1 MHGGF
6 IAAQSEGEGHGT
18 EFYIDL
24 PLVKQAKY
32 TKSGKLRG
40 SMLAI
45 EPGELENIME
55 EAIHNVEEGEEFEDA
70 DEACIDEM
78 IKKQHQPHGG
88 SSKKRSGKFTPR
100 GRISDQLEAI
110 ENPPPTSGTS
120 SLETSLKQEVG
131 KENNSQQ
138 QLAPNINS
146 PTERRPASWWEGT
159 IRVFGWGK
167 HTKIYSDVPLKETA
181 TGSGSSQESASKGT
195 TGINNFLN
203 YPVQMLARKLS
214 QKNMSSN
221 NSAHTSNEEEHMLEE
236 ENSTTEF
243 VQQYHPE
250 ARFHDIENQNLQTD
264 CYNPVTSHS
273 TTTTREDNTVLYRSS
288 VYNPEDNNSNANQF
302 NLKVQPVAE
311 DMKKKGN
318 AAPELAKISPTRD
331 PSKSSEAEELIQH
344 ISMKSSK
351 PQIRP
356 KPDWNKGVEI
366 LLVDDADSNRKMCRR
381 FLTAQKHNVTEA
393 KDGLDCLR
401 VYDEAIKGLPKGQEP
416 FDLILMDDN
425 MPNLL
430 GYETAKKLRER
441 GFKGIIIGVT
451 GDIYP
456 ENIERFTSNGA
467 NDVLGKPLNVP
478 KLKERFIQLI
488 G

>member
-55 EAIHNVEEGEEFEDA
+55 EAIHQAEEGEEFEEP
-70 DEACIDEM
+70 DEAQIDEM
-78 IKKQHQPHGG
+78 IKKQHQLNGG

-100 GRISDQLEAI
+100 GRISDHLEAI
-110 ENPPPTSGTS
+110 ENPPPASGTS
-120 SLETSLKQEVG
+120 SLQGSLKQEVG

-138 QLAPNINS
+138 QLAPTINS
-146 PTERRPASWWEGT
+146 PTERPVSWWEAT
-159 IRVFGWGK
+159 MRVFGRGK
-167 HTKIYSDVPLKETA
+167 HTKIYTEVPGKESGTS
-181 TGSGSSQESASKGT
+181 SGSSQESAPKAT

-203 YPVQMLARKLS
+203 YPVQMLTRKLS
-214 QKNMSSN
+214 RQNISN
-221 NSAHTSNEEEHMLEE
+221 SNSAHTASEEEHMLEE
-236 ENSTTEF
+236 ENTTKEF
-243 VQQYHPE
+243 IQQYDPE

-264 CYNPVTSHS
+264 CYNPAISQL
-273 TTTTREDNTVLYRSS
+273 TTAPREDNVVLYRSS
-288 VYNPEDNNSNANQF
+288 VYNPEDSNSNTNQF
-302 NLKVQPVAE
+302 NLKVHQVPS
-311 DMKKKGN
+311 N
-318 AAPELAKISPTRD
+318 IAPELAKMSPTRD

-344 ISMKSSK
+344 LSMKSSK

-401 VYDEAIKGLPKGQEP
+401 VYDEAIKELPKGQEP